1 MGRILFKDTDII
13 LDAQSGSTL
22 SACIRQAGLAIET
35 PCNCIGKCGKC
46 RVVAV
51 GDLYPPDPAEAMLLD
66 GEENIRLAC
75 MARIRGDAEVQLL
88 QEPDFLKT
96 VNLGFSK
103 EFAVCSDTARIF
115 RPAPDGLA
123 ALEEVVFGDVVLETG
138 QALGLLLGVAIDIG
152 TTGVSA
158 YLVDLERGDVLSRES
173 CLNPQTQFGSDVLSR
188 ISYSMNHPEGSAA
201 LKKTIIDK
209 INVLVPAL
217 LQSSNNPEARIGSI
231 YRMTIAGNTTM
242 LHFLTGA
249 ETASIARAPY
259 TPVFI
264 DRLDMPAREL
274 DVAMHRNG
282 IITLLPSA
290 SGYVGADILAGVV
303 ATAFDEKNHPAL
315 FIDIGTNG
323 EIVARSGGKLAATST
338 AAGPALEGM
347 NISCGCRAEAGAIDS
362 FHMDAD
368 YSIRWTTIGDK
379 PPKGICGSGLIDLM
393 ACLVRKG
400 MVLPSG
406 KLRPE
411 VDSRIDH
418 RLRDKKFYITEDIYL
433 SQKDI
438 RQIQLAKGAIAA
450 GVVLL
455 LDQINVPLEA
465 VREAVIAGSFG
476 YHLNPDSLL
485 KIGLIPK
492 GFQGR
497 ITFVGNSSVEGAR
510 MALLNRD
517 ALAKMTELQ
526 GSLTVLELSTSDRF
540 QDVFVKELGF

>member
-1 MGRILFKDTDII
+1 MGRIHFKDTDIL
-13 LDAQSGSTL
+13 LDVQSGSTL

-46 RVVAV
+46 RVIAV
-51 GDLYPPDPAEAMLLD
+51 GDLYPPEPAEALLLD

-103 EFAVCSDTARIF
+103 GFVVCSDTVRRIQ
-115 RPAPDGLA
+115 PAQEGLA
-123 ALEEVVFGDVVLETG
+123 AFEEVVFGDAVLDTG
-138 QALGLLLGVAIDIG
+138 KALGPLLGVAIDIG

-188 ISYSMNHPEGSAA
+188 ISYSMNHEAGSAA
-201 LKKTIIDK
+201 LKKTIIDR
-209 INVLVPAL
+209 INALVPTL
-217 LQSSNNPEARIGSI
+217 LQSSSNPESRIGSV

-264 DRLDMPAREL
+264 DRLDMAAREL
-274 DVAMHRNG
+274 DVAMHPNG

-303 ATAFDEKNHPAL
+303 ATAFDEKSHPAL

-347 NISCGCRAEAGAIDS
+347 NISCGCRAEGGAIDS

-368 YSIRWTTIGDK
+368 YGVRWTTIGDK

-393 ACLVRKG
+393 ASLVRKG
-400 MVLPSG
+400 LVLPSG
-406 KLRPE
+406 KLRTE
-411 VDSRIDH
+411 VDPRIDH
-418 RLRDKKFYITEDIYL
+418 RLRDKKFYITEEIYL

-485 KIGLIPK
+485 EIGLIPK

-510 MALLNRD
+510 MALLSRD
-517 ALAKMTELQ
+517 ALARMTELQ
-526 GSLTVLELSTSDRF
+526 GALSVLELSTSDRF

>member
-1 MGRILFKDTDII
+1 MGRIHFKDTDIL
-13 LDAQSGSTL
+13 LDVQSGSTL

-46 RVVAV
+46 RVIAI
-51 GDLYPPDPAEAMLLD
+51 GDLYPPDPAEALLLD

-103 EFAVCSDTARIF
+103 EFVVCSDTVRRIQ
-115 RPAPDGLA
+115 PAQEGLA
-123 ALEEVVFGDVVLETG
+123 AFEEVVFGDAVLETG
-138 QALGLLLGVAIDIG
+138 QALGPLLGVAIDIG

-158 YLVDLERGDVLSRES
+158 YLVDLEQGNVLSRES

-188 ISYSMNHPEGSAA
+188 ISYSMNHEAGSAA
-201 LKKTIIDK
+201 LKKAIIEK

-217 LQSSNNPEARIGSI
+217 IQGSSNPEASIGSV

-264 DRLDMPAREL
+264 DRLDIPAREL
-274 DVAMHRNG
+274 DVAMHPNG

-368 YSIRWTTIGDK
+368 YGFRWTTIGDK

-400 MVLPSG
+400 LVLPSG

-465 VREAVIAGSFG
+465 VREVVIAGSFG

-485 KIGLIPK
+485 EIGLIPK

-510 MALLNRD
+510 MALLSRD
-517 ALAKMTELQ
+517 ALARMTELQ
-526 GSLTVLELSTSDRF
+526 GALSVLELSTSDRF